1 MVASYTLSTLH
12 LILKTELLWL
22 DETHDGNHPGFCYSA
37 YLCAGNFKRCQL
49 DQVLILDSARK
60 RHEMKHSAIYL
71 AIENLLRALSRKRL
85 SIVAVII
92 IGWCLRKLYRRDGR
106 KDDYVLRAYESHYV
120 DPTNLYK
127 FYGSYGN
134 S

>member
-1 MVASYTLSTLH
+1 M
-12 LILKTELLWL
+12 
-22 DETHDGNHPGFCYSA
+22 
-37 YLCAGNFKRCQL
+37 
-49 DQVLILDSARK
+49 
-60 RHEMKHSAIYL
+60 YL
-71 AIENLLRALSRKRL
+71 AIENLLRTSSRKRL

-92 IGWCLRKLYRRDGR
+92 IGWFLRERYRRDWR
-106 KDDYVLRAYESHYV
+106 NENYVLRANKSYYV